1 MIEAIGAIE
10 EIVTRTLSI
19 GVALK
24 KLAFTGLRLA
34 KDAEEYVAAHPI
46 LVSGPLAAA
55 VMILIGV
62 AIYKGMHRKSR
73 SIILAVSLLAVSLAG
88 TIPEMNAYFSD
99 RETSSGNVIQAA
111 TIFYQYS
118 TGGYNNAVTYEEQN
132 QKRSLVWI
140 QNDETSFCLV
150 IDNIQLIHPSFQE
163 TWIGEMWA
171 SPQHSQASEGKLK
184 NATIGPGEKRWIW
197 MRIDYASAT
206 CGEYGNPVVTL
217 TVNGSTIDI
226 GFDKISVN

>member
-1 MIEAIGAIE
+1 MIEAIE

-140 QNDETSFCLV
+140 QNDETSSCLV
-150 IDNIQLIHPSFQE
+150 IEDIELAQPTAFQPWIQ
-163 TWIGEMWA
+163 EMWA
-171 SPQHSQASEGKLK
+171 SPQQASEGEPH

-206 CGEYGNPVVTL
+206 CGEYGNPVVTR

-226 GFDKISVN
+226 GFDRISVN